1 MGVLPKKRSLFMGD
15 VHMHILWSRSEG
27 CVQRRHLFLEF
38 YRTSALSLSSVLE
51 SQTLQ
56 IVFIAPSPK
65 FGTWMGL

>member
-1 MGVLPKKRSLFMGD
+1 MGVLPKKGSLFMGG
-15 VHMHILWSRSEG
+15 VHMHILQSQSEG

-38 YRTSALSLSSVLE
+38 YSTSVLPLSSVLE

-56 IVFIAPSPK
+56 IVFTTPSPK